1 MRVMF
6 DTSVL
11 VPSLAQN
18 HPRHVQAVGWLDAV
32 TDGRLVLVL
41 TSHALAETYSV
52 LTSIPLKPRLSPK
65 TVWTALSMSVVNC
78 ATFVDLER
86 RDYAAV
92 IERLVASGVG
102 GGLIYDGLI
111 ARAAERAGV
120 DQLVTFNTSH
130 FEMVWPQGRDRIVSP
145 INTQPARR

>member
-1 MRVMF
+1 MF

-11 VPSLAQN
+11 VPALAQN
-18 HPRHVQAVGWLDAV
+18 HPRHAQAIGWLDAARE
-32 TDGRLVLVL
+32 GRLELVL

-52 LTSIPLKPRLSPK
+52 LTSIPLKPRLSPA
-65 TVWTALSMSVVNC
+65 TVWTALSVSVLNH
-78 ATFVDLER
+78 AAFVDLGR
-86 RDYAAV
+86 QDYAVV
-92 IERLVASGVG
+92 IEGLVASGLG

-120 DQLVTFNTSH
+120 VQLVTFNTSH

-145 INTQPARR
+145 LNTQPARR

>member
-6 DTSVL
+6 DTSVR
-11 VPSLAQN
+11 VPCLAQN
-18 HPRHVQAVGWLDAV
+18 HPRHAQAVGWLDAV
-32 TDGRLVLVL
+32 TEGRLSLVL

-52 LTSIPLKPRLSPK
+52 LTSLPLKPRLSPV
-65 TVWTALSMSVVNC
+65 TVWTALSASVLNR
-78 ATFVDLER
+78 ATFVDLGR
-86 RDYAAV
+86 QDYAAV
-92 IERLVASGVG
+92 IERLVALGLG
-102 GGLIYDGLI
+102 GGLIYDALI

-145 INTQPARR
+145 TNTQPARR